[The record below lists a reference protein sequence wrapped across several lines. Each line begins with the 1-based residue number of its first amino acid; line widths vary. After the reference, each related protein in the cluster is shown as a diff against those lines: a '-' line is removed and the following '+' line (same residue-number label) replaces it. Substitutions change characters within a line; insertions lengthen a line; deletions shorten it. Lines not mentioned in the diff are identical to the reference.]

1 VDGTDSAG
9 SGASSAGSAL
19 DPRARSLWALMAAA
33 MGVVLGVVVV
43 VGLLFVEGPWW
54 VGLVVAVV
62 GVPVGVVAARL
73 QWRSWRWHDGP
84 QALELRHGVVF
95 RASSSIP
102 YRRIQQID
110 LERGPLDRA
119 FGLTQLVVHTASATT
134 DAHIPGLHADD
145 ATRLRH
151 HLLDRA
157 GVDDTV

>member
-1 VDGTDSAG
+1 MTDEAG
-9 SGASSAGSAL
+9 NPL
-19 DPRARSLWALMAAA
+19 DPRARRLWALMAAA
-33 MGVVLGVVVV
+33 GAVLLGAVVTVVVLVVRGADGPWWAGPVVVAVGGPLGVVL
-43 VGLLFVEGPWW
+43 
-54 VGLVVAVV
+54 
-62 GVPVGVVAARL
+62 ARL
-73 QWRSWRWHDGP
+73 EWRSWRWHDGP

-95 RASSSIP
+95 RAASSIP

-145 ATRLRH
+145 ATRLRR